1 MATLEDIGVEE
12 EEAEELNDE
21 TRARRNKRL
30 NFYSECNSAGSV
42 GGFSSGKV
50 LMKLEGENNSRRTIT
65 FSEMGEEFK
74 LCGVQAYS
82 PKYCQISLKDSHNNL
97 GNLRTLPHSFV
108 NLLTYRNTENQ
119 SSFRR
124 LLSKATRELE
134 DLLRLNERR
143 ICLMNDPGNFRVRIE
158 FYLKTDFKSSPSH
171 IQIPIINPSDFVYLV
186 DKNNITRELK
196 RWMLM
201 TNNPL
206 KCFLN
211 LLLKSSQTENLNSSL
226 FSELNGT

>member
-1 MATLEDIGVEE
+1 MVTPEDIGLEE
-12 EEAEELNDE
+12 EEAEEPNDE
-21 TRARRNKRL
+21 TRAMRNKRL
-30 NFYSECNSAGSV
+30 NFYSECNSSGSV

-50 LMKLEGENNSRRTIT
+50 LMKLEGENSSRRMIT
-65 FSEMGEEFK
+65 FSEMGDEYK
-74 LCGVQAYS
+74 ICGVQVYS
-82 PKYCQISLKDSHNNL
+82 PKYRQISLKDSHNNL

-119 SSFRR
+119 SFFRR

-134 DLLRLNERR
+134 DLVRLNQRR

-158 FYLKTDFKSSPSH
+158 FYLKTDFKSSLSL
-171 IQIPIINPSDFVYLV
+171 IQIPIINPSDFVYV
-186 DKNNITRELK
+186 VNKNNITRELK

-201 TNNPL
+201 TNKPL
-206 KCFLN
+206 ERFLN
-211 LLLKSSQTENLNSSL
+211 QILKGSQTENRNSSL